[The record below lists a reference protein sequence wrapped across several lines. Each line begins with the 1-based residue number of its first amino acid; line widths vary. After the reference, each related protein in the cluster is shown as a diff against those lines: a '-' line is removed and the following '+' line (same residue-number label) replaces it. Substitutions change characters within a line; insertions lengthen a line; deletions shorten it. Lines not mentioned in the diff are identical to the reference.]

1 MLDGSMFVVCPKCGA
16 HEVKRKRV
24 DNIELCGIC
33 GKKQVEE
40 KRLQKRRDA
49 HKDIRTSI
57 SSHVPIKFLSA
68 TEASERNAKCKA
80 RRDAQAAKI
89 KVGFRPGLKAGVA
102 AKSSKAKKADCRV
115 ETKKK
120 SGSRNGKTP
129 VKVTPEQRDLL
140 TETSI
145 GQPKKKTK
153 TKHTKEINECA
164 IMDKSKTGGRD
175 GEELTMDTVNL
186 M

>member
-1 MLDGSMFVVCPKCGA
+1 MLPKVIHAFSGPL
-16 HEVKRKRV
+16 VRRWQ
-24 DNIELCGIC
+24 EL
-33 GKKQVEE
+33 K
-40 KRLQKRRDA
+40 
-49 HKDIRTSI
+49 I
-57 SSHVPIKFLSA
+57 SK
-68 TEASERNAKCKA
+68 E
-80 RRDAQAAKI
+80 D

-145 GQPKKKTK
+145 AQPKKK

-164 IMDKSKTGGRD
+164 IMDESKTRDRD